1 MPSDTDWNPKRG
13 PVIVE
18 LEMTPAETY
27 AAQLDAVR
35 AQNARIYGPPPIGD
49 SWGGAAAR
57 QFRFDPRRE
66 LDRNMAVIASYVRED
81 DVVVDV
87 GGGAGRVCLP
97 LALRCKEVFDIE
109 PSPGMGAEFESSA
122 QESDI
127 TNAQLVPNSLGDAQV
142 PKADIAFTADVTY
155 FVREIVDFIRQMEA
169 AASRRVMVTI
179 WSEPPPN
186 RRARI
191 FQLVYGEKQ
200 AVLPG
205 QAQLLPVLWDMGILP
220 DVQVLPESP
229 WWEYERPPTREEA
242 VKLVLEDRVIKPE
255 DRERA
260 GPLIESHFDELF
272 APSEA
277 GFVPQWRTDMKEL
290 LITWETGN

>member
-1 MPSDTDWNPKRG
+1 MKLIPGRNNLTPSE
-13 PVIVE
+13 IF
-18 LEMTPAETY
+18 
-27 AAQLDAVR
+27 AAHLDAVQ
-35 AQNARIYGPPPIGD
+35 AQNARIYGPSPMGD

-66 LDRNMAVIASYVRED
+66 LDRNMAFIASNVRPN

-97 LALRCKEVFDIE
+97 MALECKEVFNIE
-109 PSPGMGAEFESSA
+109 PSPGMGAEFESLT
-122 QESDI
+122 QEAGI
-127 TNAQLVPNSLGDAQV
+127 TNAHLVPSSLSEAQS
-142 PKADIAFTADVTY
+142 PKGDIAFTADVTY

-169 AASRRVMVTI
+169 AASRRVMITI
-179 WSEPPPN
+179 WREPPPN

-191 FQLVYGEKQ
+191 FQLVYGEEQ
-200 AVLPG
+200 AVLSG

-220 DVQVLPESP
+220 DVQVLPEPP
-229 WWEYERPPTREEA
+229 WWENQRPPTREEA

-260 GPLIESHFDELF
+260 GPLIEAHFDELF
-272 APSEA
+272 SPSEA
-277 GFVPQWRTDMKEL
+277 GFVPQWRADMKEL